1 MAMIDKIKEYARE
14 HLWEITTKEGIIKVE
29 KNGIGTYKKFEITMD
44 LERILQQMKDED
56 KRTSDDVQGDFPFAR
71 SDDEAVTEGD

>member
-1 MAMIDKIKEYARE
+1 MAMIDRVKEYADMND
-14 HLWEITTKEGIIKVE
+14 WEITTMKEIMKVE

-44 LERILQQMKDED
+44 LDHLLQQMKDED